1 MPPDQEIEIKGYFGK
16 YIEDHFKHIDDTV
29 TNMKEN
35 MDRSVASMNKT
46 AAGIKEDLNNAVK
59 RGDDNYEKIKLEVD
73 EIKADNKASRRWI
86 VGTGIAVLFGIAA
99 IFFSFAQIQ
108 ASWMQQV
115 IALALKAI
123 K

>member
-29 TNMKEN
+29 TSLKES
-35 MDRSVASMNKT
+35 MDKST
-46 AAGIKEDLNNAVK
+46 AGIKGDIADLRGQFIDLRNEVK
-59 RGDDNYEKIKLEVD
+59 EEVA
-73 EIKADNKASRRWI
+73 EVKADNKAGRRWI
-86 VGTGIAVLFGIAA
+86 LGVVVGTGIAVLFGIAA

-108 ASWMQQV
+108 TSWMQQV
-115 IALALKAI
+115 ITFALKAM

>member
-16 YIEDHFKHIDDTV
+16 YIEDHFKHIDDTI
-29 TNMKEN
+29 TSIKESNAELKKN
-35 MDRSVASMNKT
+35 MDKSV
-46 AAGIKEDLNNAVK
+46 AGIKA
-59 RGDDNYEKIKLEVD
+59 EVD
-73 EIKADNKASRRWI
+73 EIKADNKAGRRWI
-86 VGTGIAVLFGIAA
+86 LGVVVGTGIAVLFGIAA

-115 IALALKAI
+115 ITLALKAM